1 MRWYMNMKKSEFWGA
16 MIMFALHVLLFPVLI
31 SLFMIRWPHVLSS
44 AQLNLI
50 YYLTSAVLTFVFL
63 GKFLRT
69 QFDPLVDRLW
79 AILSPSCSAGRYTL
93 CSHSSWGS

>member
-31 SLFMIRWPHVLSS
+31 SLFMIRWPHVLGS

-50 YYLTSAVLTFVFL
+50 YYLTNIA
-63 GKFLRT
+63 
-69 QFDPLVDRLW
+69 
-79 AILSPSCSAGRYTL
+79 LSIAQIRAKT
-93 CSHSSWGS
+93 

>member
-50 YYLTSAVLTFVFL
+50 
-63 GKFLRT
+63 
-69 QFDPLVDRLW
+69 
-79 AILSPSCSAGRYTL
+79 
-93 CSHSSWGS
+93 